1 MESTNQGLQK
11 ALKGNTSKLEDDKW
25 EEECSCECKCNL
37 SVFGKECS
45 CECAES
51 VIIQGTLGKSRRV
64 ISGKGHLKSVVAE
77 GAIPQFAHG

>member
-1 MESTNQGLQK
+1 MGGTRFES
-11 ALKGNTSKLEDDKW
+11 
-25 EEECSCECKCNL
+25 CKCN
-37 SVFGKECS
+37 SYVFVIECS

-51 VIIQGTLGKSRRV
+51 IISQMTVGKARRV